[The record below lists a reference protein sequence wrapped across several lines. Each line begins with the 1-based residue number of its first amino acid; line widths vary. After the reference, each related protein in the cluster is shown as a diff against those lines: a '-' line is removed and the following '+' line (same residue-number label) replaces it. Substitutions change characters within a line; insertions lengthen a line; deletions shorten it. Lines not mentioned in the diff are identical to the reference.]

1 MKRLVSTFLGI
12 ILFFTSIFI
21 LNYSLEKKVNKF
33 YSDDISAIY
42 GNTVKDKGV
51 ILQKQSTNKN
61 NLLMYGSSELGVNI
75 EQNPTNFFPNKGN
88 EFVVDIIG
96 RGHCQSLKHGIN
108 FGALENKLN
117 NRKGVF
123 VVSLQWFTDS
133 GVEPD
138 KFLMNFSEIQFYNI
152 MHNKQVKKETKK
164 KICNR
169 VYNLVKGDKNF
180 QHISIYCKLYNSDNS
195 IENLLFIGMKP
206 YYKLKELIAKT
217 EDNIKS
223 YKLVMKYKDKNKSKL
238 NNHLNYI
245 QWDKEYD
252 KAEQQG
258 KNKTNNNEFYIYN
271 EYFNKYFKS
280 KLKKLKN
287 SSQNTDILNS
297 REFEDLNLM
306 LDICKDIN
314 FKPVFILMPTNGRW
328 YDYIGINKEKRAEFY
343 KKVSNIIRKK
353 GFEVYSYEEYEYQ
366 PYFMKDGMHLGWKG
380 WLTVDETISKYY
392 KKDRK

>member
-1 MKRLVSTFLGI
+1 MKRLVSIFGGI
-12 ILFFTSIFI
+12 ILFFVSIFI
-21 LNYSLEKKVNKF
+21 LNYSLEKNIDKF
-33 YSDDISAIY
+33 YSQDIPRIY

-51 ILQKQSTNKN
+51 ILQKESLNKN
-61 NLLMYGSSELGVNI
+61 NLIIYGSSELGVRI
-75 EQNPTNFFPNKGN
+75 DQNPSSFFPNRGN
-88 EFVVDIIG
+88 KFIVDLIG

-108 FGALENKLN
+108 FGALGKELN
-117 NRKGVF
+117 NRKGAF
-123 VVSLQWFTDS
+123 VVSLQWFVNS
-133 GVEPD
+133 GIESD

-152 MHNKQVKKETKK
+152 MNNKQIKKETKK

-169 VYNLVKGDKNF
+169 VYSLIKEDKNF
-180 QHISIYCKLYNSDNS
+180 KDVSIYCKLYKSDNP

-206 YYKLKELIAKT
+206 YYKFKELIART

-223 YKLVMKYKDKNKSKL
+223 YKLVMKYKNKDKSKL
-238 NNHLNYI
+238 NNNLKDI
-245 QWDKEYD
+245 QWNKEYY

-258 KNKTNNNEFYIYN
+258 KRQVNNNQFYIYN
-271 EYFNKYFKS
+271 EYFNKYYKN
-280 KLKKLKN
+280 KLKELKN

-297 REFEDLNLM
+297 GEFEDLNLM

-314 FKPVFILMPTNGRW
+314 FKPVFILMPTNGKW
-328 YDYIGINKEKRAEFY
+328 YDYIGINKDKRIEFY

-353 GFEVYSYEEYEYQ
+353 GFEVYSYEKYEYE

-392 KKDRK
+392 KKDKR